1 MTKSSN
7 RGENDAVRVALVGY
21 GLAGSVFHAPLIAY
35 TEGLEIAAIATRDP
49 ARQAAAQADFAE
61 ALIVDDVTNIWS
73 NADDYDLVVIAT
85 PNSSHAPL
93 AMAALESGL
102 NVVVDKPMAVSVAD
116 CEQLVTASRENKRLL
131 SVFQNRRW
139 DGDFL
144 TVSLLV
150 RSNNLGSINRFES
163 RFERWRPVPRSNS
176 WRETGTLDE
185 GAGLLYD
192 LGSHLIDQ
200 ALTLFGEPI
209 TVYAEMDARRD
220 GVDTD
225 DDCFVALTFADGVRA
240 HLWASAIARNPGCRF
255 RLCGMKGTFEK
266 RGLDPQED
274 ALRAGR
280 RPNSTNWGAEPSEL
294 WGSICGERDGLNYEG
309 RVETLRGDYP
319 AFYNQMRD
327 AIVHGAPVPVDPA
340 DGILTLR
347 VIEAAR
353 RSAEEGVVV
362 DLRESSEQPAAR

>member
-7 RGENDAVRVALVGY
+7 RTENDVVRIALVGY
-21 GLAGSVFHAPLIAY
+21 GLAGSVFHAPLIQY
-35 TEGLEIAAIATRDP
+35 TEGLEIAAIVTRDP
-49 ARQAAAQADFAE
+49 VRQAAAQADFPE
-61 ALIVDDVTNIWS
+61 ALIVDDVTKIWS
-73 NADDYDLVVIAT
+73 NAGEYDLAVIAT

-93 AMAALESGL
+93 AMAALDAGL
-102 NVVVDKPMAVSVAD
+102 NVVVDKPMATTVAD
-116 CEQLVTASRENKRLL
+116 CEQLVAASRTNKRLL

-163 RFERWRPVPRSNS
+163 RFERWRPVPKANA
-176 WRETGTLDE
+176 WRETGGHDQ

-200 ALTLFGEPI
+200 AMTLLGEPI
-209 TVYAEMDARRD
+209 SVYAEMNARRA
-220 GVDTD
+220 GVETD

-240 HLWASAIARNPGCRF
+240 HLWASAMARNPGCRF

-280 RPNSTNWGAEPSEL
+280 RPNTANWGAEPSEF
-294 WGSICGERDGLNYEG
+294 WGNIWSERDGLNHEG

-319 AFYNQMRD
+319 AFYQQMRD
-327 AIVHGAPVPVDPA
+327 AIVNGAPVPVDPA
-340 DGILTLR
+340 DGIKTLR
-347 VIEAAR
+347 VIEAAL
-353 RSAEEGVVV
+353 RSAGEGIVV
-362 DLRESSEQPAAR
+362 DLREEKPVAK